1 LIGGRNTLQGQCAM
15 DSPSSFQASERD
27 RFAGATLVML
37 WITNT
42 LVFLILFLASRFVV
56 LSEIRNHALG
66 VAAAVASGLSGTD
79 LMAIRGPADQDT
91 DLYRNLQHQLDQAV
105 RFNPDIRFLYTMRRS
120 TQPFAP
126 STAFEYVV
134 DQQARDRNRDGVI
147 GEDERCEPP
156 GQPYDASG
164 YPAMQEAWQRPSA
177 DPDISP
183 DPPYP
188 DMISGYA
195 PVPGPDGH
203 TVAIVGADVTASTVH
218 QKMRLLLMTML
229 LLWAIMGTLGHV
241 VVHLYHGQRESRE
254 RARQRNSELAAKNE
268 LLRRTLARHST
279 LHPTASNEPRLVS
292 DLMDVEIASAGGG
305 DFRTFD
311 LDHDRIAFLLAEL
324 SPDPAAAALTT
335 VAMDMLIERVTPRHA
350 GVIPAMPYVDTSRPA
365 EVVSALLRLLSET
378 RPVASRVM
386 LIYGVMDFSSGRMSC
401 ALAGC
406 PPPMIWTARGE
417 VRTMTLDPVARE
429 VMAGTEAVAEGDL
442 VLIAGPGR
450 EPTLEWQDRVR
461 SWVASAPDRH
471 PLAGLAVLNGRPAAL
486 FLLK

>member
-1 LIGGRNTLQGQCAM
+1 MIGGRIPLPSQRAM
-15 DSPSSFQASERD
+15 DSPASFQASERD
-27 RFAGATLVML
+27 RLAGATLVML
-37 WITNT
+37 WLTNT
-42 LVFLILFLASRFVV
+42 LVFCILFLASRFVV
-56 LSEIRNHALG
+56 LSEIRNHAQG
-66 VAAAVASGLSGTD
+66 VAAAVASGLSGAD
-79 LMAIRGPADQDT
+79 LMAIRGPADQET
-91 DLYRNLQHQLDQAV
+91 DLYRHLQHQLDQAV
-105 RFNPDIRFLYTMRRS
+105 RFNPDIRYLYTMRRS

-126 STAFEYVV
+126 STAFEYIV

-177 DPDISP
+177 DRDISP

-195 PVPGPDGH
+195 PVAGPDGH
-203 TVAIVGADVTASTVH
+203 TVALVGADVMAATVH

-254 RARQRNSELAAKNE
+254 RARLRNSELAAKNE
-268 LLRRTLARHST
+268 LLRRTLARHATLPAPGST
-279 LHPTASNEPRLVS
+279 EPHLVS

-324 SPDPAAAALTT
+324 SPDPAAASLTT
-335 VAMDMLIERVTPRHA
+335 VAMDMLIERVTPRQA
-350 GVIPAMPYVDTSRPA
+350 GATPAMPYVDASRPA
-365 EVVSALLRLLSET
+365 EVVAALLRLLSET
-378 RPVASRVM
+378 RPVPARLM
-386 LIYGVMDFSSGRMSC
+386 LIYGVMDFSSGRMAC

-406 PPPMIWTARGE
+406 PPPMRWTAGGE
-417 VRTMTLDPVARE
+417 LRTMALDPVARE

-442 VLIAGPGR
+442 ILIGGPSR

-461 SWVASAPDRH
+461 AWVTTTPSRN
-471 PLAGLAVLNGRPAAL
+471 PLAGLAALSGRPAAL